1 MSFECSEVYIW
12 DMGAIMV
19 VGVEQSLRLKFAQV
33 ETWNLVLRFLLTL
46 WSDMEWLLFVCEF
59 PGLPLV

>member
-1 MSFECSEVYIW
+1 
-12 DMGAIMV
+12 MV

>member
-1 MSFECSEVYIW
+1 
-12 DMGAIMV
+12 MV

-46 WSDMEWLLFVCEF
+46 WSDMKWLLFVCES